1 MPPEKLLQFRIVQ
14 IDIIVC
20 WAIYILRAMVLPAMI
35 VALLVVESKLAKS
48 IRKDERKAKL
58 HRIRE

>member
-1 MPPEKLLQFRIVQ
+1 MPPEKFLQFRIVQ

-20 WAIYILRAMVLPAMI
+20 WVLYILRAMVLPAI
-35 VALLVVESKLAKS
+35 ITTLLVVESKLVKS

>member
-1 MPPEKLLQFRIVQ
+1 MPPEKFLQFRIVQ
-14 IDIIVC
+14 IDIVVC
-20 WAIYILRAMVLPAMI
+20 WVIYILKAMI
-35 VALLVVESKLAKS
+35 LPVIVAALLVVESKLAKS

>member
-1 MPPEKLLQFRIVQ
+1 MPPEKFLQFRIVQ

-20 WAIYILRAMVLPAMI
+20 WVIYILRAMVLPVIIA
-35 VALLVVESKLAKS
+35 ALLVVESKLAKS

>member
-20 WAIYILRAMVLPAMI
+20 WVLYILKAMILPAI
-35 VALLVVESKLAKS
+35 VATLLVVESKLAKS
-48 IRKDERKAKL
+48 IRKDERKARL
-58 HRIRE
+58 HRIQE